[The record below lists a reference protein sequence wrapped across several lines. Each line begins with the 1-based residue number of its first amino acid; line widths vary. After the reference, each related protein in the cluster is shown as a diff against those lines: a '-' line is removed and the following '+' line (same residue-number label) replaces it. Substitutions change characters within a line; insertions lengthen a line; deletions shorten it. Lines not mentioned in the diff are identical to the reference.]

1 MDSKTKIVVLHT
13 KELIYTAVFALLC
26 ILLIVL
32 LFVMFGPG
40 HTDKKQTAHK
50 QYTPGTYT
58 STLTL
63 NNTNL
68 EVEVSVDS
76 SRINS
81 IRFANLDE
89 TVTTMFPLI
98 QPAIE
103 EIADQIYDTQSLDA
117 VELSDDAPYNSKC
130 HPAGRR
136 KSRSQQN
143 CGFLHIFDCLLPFH
157 DQIAST

>member
-32 LFVMFGPG
+32 LFRHVWSRTYRQKSK
-40 HTDKKQTAHK
+40 HLTK

-76 SRINS
+76 SGS
-81 IRFANLDE
+81 IPSGFANLDE
-89 TVTTMFPLI
+89 TVTTM
-98 QPAIE
+98 
-103 EIADQIYDTQSLDA
+103 
-117 VELSDDAPYNSKC
+117 C
-130 HPAGRR
+130 
-136 KSRSQQN
+136 
-143 CGFLHIFDCLLPFH
+143 FL
-157 DQIAST
+157 

>member
-40 HTDKKQTAHK
+40 HTDKKQTSHK

-68 EVEVSVDS
+68 WKYLWTAPG
-76 SRINS
+76 S
-81 IRFANLDE
+81 I
-89 TVTTMFPLI
+89 P
-98 QPAIE
+98 
-103 EIADQIYDTQSLDA
+103 S
-117 VELSDDAPYNSKC
+117 
-130 HPAGRR
+130 G
-136 KSRSQQN
+136 
-143 CGFLHIFDCLLPFH
+143 LP
-157 DQIAST
+157 TWMKP

>member
-50 QYTPGTYT
+50 QYTPLY
-58 STLTL
+58 
-63 NNTNL
+63 
-68 EVEVSVDS
+68 
-76 SRINS
+76 
-81 IRFANLDE
+81 F
-89 TVTTMFPLI
+89 
-98 QPAIE
+98 
-103 EIADQIYDTQSLDA
+103 
-117 VELSDDAPYNSKC
+117 SDHSKC

>member
-76 SRINS
+76 SRL
-81 IRFANLDE
+81 ANRME
-89 TVTTMFPLI
+89 LI
-98 QPAIE
+98 
-103 EIADQIYDTQSLDA
+103 L
-117 VELSDDAPYNSKC
+117 ELSTYTST
-130 HPAGRR
+130 
-136 KSRSQQN
+136 SRFVLFSVRV
-143 CGFLHIFDCLLPFH
+143 DV
-157 DQIAST
+157 

>member
-63 NNTNL
+63 NNK
-68 EVEVSVDS
+68 SGS
-76 SRINS
+76 GS
-81 IRFANLDE
+81 ICGQLQDQFHP
-89 TVTTMFPLI
+89 VC
-98 QPAIE
+98 QP
-103 EIADQIYDTQSLDA
+103 
-117 VELSDDAPYNSKC
+117 
-130 HPAGRR
+130 G
-136 KSRSQQN
+136 
-143 CGFLHIFDCLLPFH
+143 
-157 DQIAST
+157 

>member
-63 NNTNL
+63 IWKWKYLWTAPG
-68 EVEVSVDS
+68 
-76 SRINS
+76 S
-81 IRFANLDE
+81 I
-89 TVTTMFPLI
+89 P
-98 QPAIE
+98 
-103 EIADQIYDTQSLDA
+103 S
-117 VELSDDAPYNSKC
+117 
-130 HPAGRR
+130 G
-136 KSRSQQN
+136 
-143 CGFLHIFDCLLPFH
+143 LP
-157 DQIAST
+157 TWMKP

>member
-40 HTDKKQTAHK
+40 HTDKKQTSHK

-81 IRFANLDE
+81 IR
-89 TVTTMFPLI
+89 
-98 QPAIE
+98 Q
-103 EIADQIYDTQSLDA
+103 A
-117 VELSDDAPYNSKC
+117 VEKAAVNKT
-130 HPAGRR
+130 A
-136 KSRSQQN
+136 
-143 CGFLHIFDCLLPFH
+143 
-157 DQIAST
+157 ASCISLIVFYPSTIR

>member
-40 HTDKKQTAHK
+40 HTDKKQTSHK

-68 EVEVSVDS
+68 EVKYLWTAPG
-76 SRINS
+76 S
-81 IRFANLDE
+81 I
-89 TVTTMFPLI
+89 P
-98 QPAIE
+98 
-103 EIADQIYDTQSLDA
+103 S
-117 VELSDDAPYNSKC
+117 
-130 HPAGRR
+130 G
-136 KSRSQQN
+136 
-143 CGFLHIFDCLLPFH
+143 LP
-157 DQIAST
+157 TWMKP

>member
-40 HTDKKQTAHK
+40 HTDKKQTSHK

-68 EVEVSVDS
+68 EVEVMSGESDNGQQDS
-76 SRINS
+76 DT
-81 IRFANLDE
+81 NLDAFFE
-89 TVTTMFPLI
+89 KLF
-98 QPAIE
+98 
-103 EIADQIYDTQSLDA
+103 
-117 VELSDDAPYNSKC
+117 
-130 HPAGRR
+130 
-136 KSRSQQN
+136 QN
-143 CGFLHIFDCLLPFH
+143 
-157 DQIAST
+157 QNNV

>member
-40 HTDKKQTAHK
+40 HTDKKQTSHK

-68 EVEVSVDS
+68 EVSVDS

-117 VELSDDAPYNSKC
+117 VELSDDAPYTSQIILNAIRQAL
-130 HPAGRR
+130 PAPRR
-136 KSRSQQN
+136 TGTDLCCQ
-143 CGFLHIFDCLLPFH
+143 F
-157 DQIAST
+157 

>member
-63 NNTNL
+63 NNTNRKWKYL
-68 EVEVSVDS
+68 WTAPG
-76 SRINS
+76 S
-81 IRFANLDE
+81 I
-89 TVTTMFPLI
+89 P
-98 QPAIE
+98 
-103 EIADQIYDTQSLDA
+103 S
-117 VELSDDAPYNSKC
+117 
-130 HPAGRR
+130 G
-136 KSRSQQN
+136 
-143 CGFLHIFDCLLPFH
+143 LP
-157 DQIAST
+157 TWMKP

>member
-40 HTDKKQTAHK
+40 HTD
-50 QYTPGTYT
+50 
-58 STLTL
+58 
-63 NNTNL
+63 
-68 EVEVSVDS
+68 
-76 SRINS
+76 
-81 IRFANLDE
+81 
-89 TVTTMFPLI
+89 
-98 QPAIE
+98 
-103 EIADQIYDTQSLDA
+103 
-117 VELSDDAPYNSKC
+117 
-130 HPAGRR
+130 R